1 MDVKKYISS
10 HNSTQMGNLF
20 PIWHVVLV
28 WTAAEI
34 PIIFDEY
41 ISLILVYTELLEQS
55 KCSSVVDEIQWL
67 D

>member
-34 PIIFDEY
+34 PIIFDE
-41 ISLILVYTELLEQS
+41 
-55 KCSSVVDEIQWL
+55 
-67 D
+67 